1 MPLNEPGKQAQRIE
15 PTLTRKENAAPHIN
29 AFHHSQKQHISRW
42 QGLEFPD
49 IWLLFAWLALMA
61 IGMIMVTSASMS
73 EAVGHNSDMY
83 HYTTRQ
89 ATYYLCGLFAAYICY
104 SMPTHYYYQNSGR
117 LLVIS
122 LILLGIIYIPGVGVS
137 VNGARR
143 WINLQL
149 FKLQVGEIVKLAI
162 TIYAAAFLQRNNQ
175 FLDRSW
181 RPMIELLAITTIFA
195 AILIKQPDFGTT
207 MVMVAVVL
215 GMMYMA
221 GVNAKRFT
229 FFFLAVIGIMT
240 AVLVSAPYRVKRL
253 LTFLDPWEHQYD
265 EGYQLVNSLI
275 AIGSGGLFGSG
286 LGQSVQKH
294 DYLPEAHTDFIFAII
309 AEELGLI
316 GALVVIALFVLLVW
330 RAFAIGY
337 LADRVR
343 RRFASLLAYGIGLT
357 IAIQALVNIGVTTG
371 LLPTKGLTL
380 PLVSYGGSSV
390 VIVCVSLGIL
400 ARIDAESR
408 YQAKREGII

>member
-1 MPLNEPGKQAQRIE
+1 MSLKDRAQPPLARQKLIAAQ
-15 PTLTRKENAAPHIN
+15 HID
-29 AFHHSQKQHISRW
+29 AFHHSQKQADNRW

-49 IWLLFAWLALMA
+49 IWLLFAWCALIA
-61 IGMIMVTSASMS
+61 IGMVMVTSASMS
-73 EAVGHNSDMY
+73 EAVGHNSDPY
-83 HYTTRQ
+83 YYSIRQ
-89 ATYYLCGLFAAYICY
+89 ALFYAAGLVCAWVAYI
-104 SMPTHYYYQNSGR
+104 MPTHFYYQNSGR
-117 LLVIS
+117 FLIYA
-122 LILLGIIYIPGVGVS
+122 LILLLILYIPSVGVS

-143 WINLQL
+143 WLNLKF
-149 FKLQVGEIVKLAI
+149 FKLQVGEVVKLAMI
-162 TIYAAAFLQRNNQ
+162 IYAAAFLQRNSQ

-181 RPMIELLAITTIFA
+181 RPMIELLCITGIFA
-195 AILIKQPDFGTT
+195 AILLRQPDFGTT
-207 MVMVAVVL
+207 MVMVAAVL
-215 GMMYMA
+215 GMMFMA
-221 GVNAKRFT
+221 GMNLKRFII
-229 FFFLAVIGIMT
+229 FFGVVSVMMG
-240 AVLVSAPYRVKRL
+240 AVLVAAPYRVKRL
-253 LTFLDPWEHQYD
+253 LTFLDPWTHQYD

-275 AIGSGGLFGSG
+275 AVGSGGLFGSG

-309 AEELGLI
+309 AEEFGLF
-316 GALVVIALFVLLVW
+316 GALVVMALFVLLVW
-330 RAFAIGY
+330 RAFHIGY

-343 RRFASLLAYGIGLT
+343 RRFLSLVAYGIGLI

-371 LLPTKGLTL
+371 ALPTKGLTL

>member
-1 MPLNEPGKQAQRIE
+1 MPLKTGQQLPAPRQKLIAAQ
-15 PTLTRKENAAPHIN
+15 HID
-29 AFHHSQKQHISRW
+29 AFHHSQKQADNRW

-49 IWLLFAWLALMA
+49 IWLLFAWCALIA
-61 IGMIMVTSASMS
+61 IGMVMVTSASMS
-73 EAVGHNSDMY
+73 EAVGHNSDPY
-83 HYTTRQ
+83 YYSIRQ
-89 ATYYLCGLFAAYICY
+89 ALFYAAGLVCAWVAYI
-104 SMPTHYYYQNSGR
+104 MPTHFYYQNSGR
-117 LLVIS
+117 FLIYA
-122 LILLGIIYIPGVGVS
+122 LILLLILYIPSVGVS

-143 WINLQL
+143 WLNLKF
-149 FKLQVGEIVKLAI
+149 FKLQVGEVVKLAMV
-162 TIYAAAFLQRNNQ
+162 IYAAAFLQRNSQ

-181 RPMIELLAITTIFA
+181 RPMIELLCITGIFA
-195 AILIKQPDFGTT
+195 AILLRQPDFGTT
-207 MVMVAVVL
+207 MVMVAAVL
-215 GMMYMA
+215 GMMFMA
-221 GVNAKRFT
+221 GMNLKRFII
-229 FFFLAVIGIMT
+229 FFGVVSVMMG
-240 AVLVSAPYRVKRL
+240 AVLVAAPYRVKRL
-253 LTFLDPWEHQYD
+253 LTFLDPWTHQYD

-275 AIGSGGLFGSG
+275 AVGSGGLFGSG

-309 AEELGLI
+309 AEEFGLF
-316 GALVVIALFVLLVW
+316 GALVVMALFVLLVW
-330 RAFAIGY
+330 RAFHIGY

-343 RRFASLLAYGIGLT
+343 RRFLSLVAYGIGLI

-371 LLPTKGLTL
+371 ALPTKGLTL

>member
-1 MPLNEPGKQAQRIE
+1 MTTNTMLVRANLRAHGRRFVSTGLAV
-15 PTLTRKENAAPHIN
+15 A
-29 AFHHSQKQHISRW
+29 IS
-42 QGLEFPD
+42 
-49 IWLLFAWLALMA
+49 
-61 IGMIMVTSASMS
+61 T
-73 EAVGHNSDMY
+73 
-83 HYTTRQ
+83 
-89 ATYYLCGLFAAYICY
+89 
-104 SMPTHYYYQNSGR
+104 
-117 LLVIS
+117 
-122 LILLGIIYIPGVGVS
+122 
-137 VNGARR
+137 
-143 WINLQL
+143 
-149 FKLQVGEIVKLAI
+149 
-162 TIYAAAFLQRNNQ
+162 
-175 FLDRSW
+175 
-181 RPMIELLAITTIFA
+181 
-195 AILIKQPDFGTT
+195 DFGTT

-240 AVLVSAPYRVKRL
+240 AVLVAAPYRVKRL

-330 RAFAIGY
+330 RAFTIGY

-343 RRFASLLAYGIGLT
+343 RRFLSLVAYGIGLI

-371 LLPTKGLTL
+371 ALPTKGLTL

>member
-1 MPLNEPGKQAQRIE
+1 
-15 PTLTRKENAAPHIN
+15 
-29 AFHHSQKQHISRW
+29 
-42 QGLEFPD
+42 
-49 IWLLFAWLALMA
+49 
-61 IGMIMVTSASMS
+61 MS

-89 ATYYLCGLFAAYICY
+89 AVYYLCGLFAAYICY

-122 LILLGIIYIPGVGVS
+122 LILLGIIYIPSVGVS

-240 AVLVSAPYRVKRL
+240 AVLVAAPYRVKRL

-330 RAFAIGY
+330 RAFTIGY